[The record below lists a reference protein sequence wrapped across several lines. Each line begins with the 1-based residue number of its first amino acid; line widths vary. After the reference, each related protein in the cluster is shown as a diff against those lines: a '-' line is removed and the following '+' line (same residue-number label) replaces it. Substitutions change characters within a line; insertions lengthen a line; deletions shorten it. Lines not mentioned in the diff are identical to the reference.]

1 MAAFLHFHESDFTRE
16 TRAAHIG
23 QKGFTVWFTGVS
35 GSGKST
41 IAVALEKEL
50 ITRRKLNTY
59 RLDGDNIRSGLNKGL
74 GFTEADR
81 TENIRRIGEVAKL
94 FSDSGMVTLTSFIS
108 PFAVD
113 RAAAR
118 KLHDLSDAEKE
129 RGETPL
135 PFIEVYVYVPPHL
148 VHGRDKKGLAVLASK
163 GLQTG
168 VTGVG
173 KTGSARYEEPE
184 TPEIRIEN
192 DENMTIDRAVKQV
205 IDYLEEKGLLSSPP
219 DIETAEAE
227 SAKRVKEGQDIKEK
241 RLLRELDERDAAL
254 KAAKA
259 SGDDKE
265 IVDAYDRAT
274 KAAGALKAF
283 YTTKHRLTMEA
294 TEAGKLAGDM
304 QSEIAKLAEQVATYT
319 AGTETR
325 AVAGKNYKDWA
336 TAKSEAAA
344 AAGAKA
350 DAEARAKAA
359 ATEAED
365 LAKEAAAKAEALAKA
380 EAAMAEG
387 GSTVAN

>member
-1 MAAFLHFHESDFTRE
+1 MNHNELIRLSFLHFHESDFTRE

-50 ITRRKLNTY
+50 ITKRKLNTY

-108 PFAVD
+108 PFAAD

-118 KLHDLSDAEKE
+118 KLHELSDAEKE

-135 PFIEVYVYVPPHL
+135 PFIEVFVDVPENL
-148 VHGRDKKGLAVLASK
+148 VERRDKKGLAVLAGK

-168 VTGVG
+168 VTAVG
-173 KTGSARYEEPE
+173 KTGSARYEKPQN
-184 TPEIRIEN
+184 PEIHIDN
-192 DENMTIDRAVKQV
+192 DQNMTIDRAVKQV
-205 IDYLEEKGLLSSPP
+205 IDYLEEKGLLTSPP

-227 SAKRVKEGQDIKEK
+227 SAKRVKEGQEIKEK

-259 SGDDKE
+259 SGDNKE

-283 YTTKHRLTMEA
+283 YTTKHRVTAEA
-294 TEAGKLAGDM
+294 AEAGKLAEDM
-304 QSEIAKLAEQVATYT
+304 QPEIAKLAEQVANYT
-319 AGTETR
+319 AGTEAR
-325 AVAGKNYKDWA
+325 AVAGKIYK
-336 TAKSEAAA
+336 AKVEAD
-344 AAGAKA
+344 

-359 ATEAED
+359 A
-365 LAKEAAAKAEALAKA
+365 KEAATKAEALAEA

>member
-1 MAAFLHFHESDFTRE
+1 MAAFLHFHESEFTRE

-50 ITRRKLNTY
+50 ITKRKLNTY

-108 PFAVD
+108 PFAAD

-118 KLHDLSDAEKE
+118 KLHELSDAEKE

-135 PFIEVYVYVPPHL
+135 PFIEVYVYVPENL
-148 VHGRDKKGLAVLASK
+148 VERRDKKGLAVLASK
-163 GLQTG
+163 GLQKG
-168 VTGVG
+168 VTAVG
-173 KTGSARYEEPE
+173 KKGDARYEEPKS
-184 TPEIRIEN
+184 PEIRIDN

-205 IDYLEEKGLLSSPP
+205 IDYLEEKGLLTSPP

-227 SAKRVKEGQDIKEK
+227 SAKRVKEGQEIKEK

-259 SGDDKE
+259 SGDNKE
-265 IVDAYDRAT
+265 IIDAYDRAT

-283 YTTKHRLTMEA
+283 YTTKHRVTAEA
-294 TEAGKLAGDM
+294 AEAGKLAEDM

-319 AGTETR
+319 AGTEAR
-325 AVAGKNYKDWA
+325 AVAGKIYK
-336 TAKSEAAA
+336 AKVEAD
-344 AAGAKA
+344 

-359 ATEAED
+359 ATEA
-365 LAKEAAAKAEALAKA
+365 ATKAEALAEA
-380 EAAMAEG
+380 EAAMAESD
-387 GSTVAN
+387 STVAN